1 MNLTKNFTLEEMLQS
16 DTASR
21 QGFKEQFNPNDE
33 IIESLRLLCVNV
45 LQPLR
50 DKTDKAIIIS
60 SGYRCKRLN
69 NAIGGASNSQ
79 HLIGE
84 AADIKIEGITPFEV
98 CKLIIELELPFDQ
111 IIEEFGVW
119 THVSFSTKNRKEK
132 LKAYKQGRATKY
144 KPLNL

>member
-1 MNLTKNFTLEEMLQS
+1 MNLSENFTLAEMVQS

-21 QGFKEQFNPNDE
+21 QGFKEQFKPNDE
-33 IIESLRLLCVNV
+33 VIENLRLLCVNV

-50 DKTDKAIIIS
+50 DKTGKNIIIS

-69 NAIGGASNSQ
+69 TSIGGASNSQ

-84 AADIKIEGITPFEV
+84 AADIKVEGMKPFEV
-98 CKLIIELELPFDQ
+98 CKLIIDLNLPFDQ

-119 THVSFSTKNRKEK
+119 THVSFSKRNRKEK
-132 LKAYKQGRATKY
+132 LQAYKQGRATKY
-144 KPLNL
+144 KTLNL